1 MTAAFL
7 KGDEWANHHI
17 LLSRNINSFLFV
29 NRAHFVDL
37 LASVLTKTRYSP
49 HEFAESVLPAV
60 YAETTEAADNP
71 AATAL
76 DLAHTLAFRSG
87 LGASL
92 FAAPHA
98 HLTPEDAR
106 SFAHTAFSK
115 ENIAVVGTG
124 IDSGLLSKLV
134 GHSFLPLPSAT
145 TAAPTPTKYFGGESR
160 VAAGGHSPHPQTI
173 FIGYGTTA
181 LNLHELATLKAY
193 LSPHPHLKWAHGSAS
208 PLFEGLPAR
217 ARIEPV
223 LLPYTDAA
231 LFGVLVQAPTIKEVH
246 DAGRITVNVLKGAAG
261 SVKPEELKKAV
272 SKAKFEAA
280 SVLERREG
288 LVGAAIDQVRRGFIG
303 PITIT

>member
-1 MTAAFL
+1 MLISSLA
-7 KGDEWANHHI
+7 
-17 LLSRNINSFLFV
+17 

-37 LASVLTKTRYSP
+37 LASVLIKTRYTP
-49 HEFAESVLPAV
+49 HEFTESVLPALH
-60 YAETTEAADNP
+60 AETIEAADNP
-71 AATAL
+71 AVTAL

-92 FAAPHA
+92 FAAPYA

-106 SFAHTAFSK
+106 SFAQGAFSK

-124 IDSGLLSKLV
+124 IDPGLLSKLV
-134 GHSFLPLPSAT
+134 NHSFAPLSSSSA
-145 TAAPTPTKYFGGESR
+145 AAPAPTKYFGGESR
-160 VAAGGHSPHPQTI
+160 IAAGGHGPHPQTI

-181 LNLHELATLKAY
+181 PNLQELAALSAY

-208 PLFEGLPAR
+208 PLFEGLPAH
-217 ARIEPV
+217 ARVEPV

-246 DAGRITVNVLKGAAG
+246 DAGKITVKVLKGAAS
-261 SVKPEELKKAV
+261 SVKAEELKKAV

-280 SVLERREG
+280 SALEQREG
-288 LVGAAIDQVRRGFIG
+288 LVGAAITQVRYGFSCSL
-303 PITIT
+303 PIN